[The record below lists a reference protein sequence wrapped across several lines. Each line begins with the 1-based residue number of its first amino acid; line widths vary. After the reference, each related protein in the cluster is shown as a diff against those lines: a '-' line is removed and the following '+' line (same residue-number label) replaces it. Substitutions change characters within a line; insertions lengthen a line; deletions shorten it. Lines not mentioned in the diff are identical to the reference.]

1 MIRRRYAKYPPGAA
15 GHDTEALQTDV
26 MRFMAI
32 IGLCLMAVFALVQG
46 IPVQEKGK
54 TAQSAQAARLREE
67 VRVQQL
73 RVQELQLELQGL
85 KAAMQRTQQQLAA
98 TEQTLDQV
106 TSRAQQARS
115 ERDRLLT
122 EVDGLEHALERK
134 QLELADIEQAARQKQ
149 QDVVALEGRLSKV
162 RASLEENRRKL
173 AVLKR
178 EAQPAAPALPVAVKP
193 DPEPVRPPETVPERQ
208 GFTLRFVSDAA
219 LDALVAAGRVTLYAM
234 ADRQAWRLSLD
245 AGRTVAARAPS
256 PGWFHEMSSI
266 TVPEHYLQGLARSPD
281 APGVSGIV
289 WGVQLPP
296 TTREAIASLTRGRQ
310 GGELVIRA
318 DGRVKLAE

>member
-193 DPEPVRPPETVPERQ
+193 DPEPVRPPETVPQRQ

-234 ADRQAWRLSLD
+234 ADRQAWRLSLEAD
-245 AGRTVAARAPS
+245 RTVAAREPS

-266 TVPEHYLQGLARSPD
+266 TVPENYIQGLANAPD
-281 APGVSGIV
+281 AAGVSDIV
-289 WGVQLPP
+289 WGVQLPVA
-296 TTREAIASLTRGRQ
+296 TREAIASLTRGRQ

-318 DGRVKLAE
+318 DGQVELAE

>member
-1 MIRRRYAKYPPGAA
+1 
-15 GHDTEALQTDV
+15 

-85 KAAMQRTQQQLAA
+85 KVELQRSQQQLAA
-98 TEQTLDQV
+98 AEQTLDQV
-106 TSRAQQARS
+106 ISRARQARS
-115 ERDRLLT
+115 VRDRLLS
-122 EVDGLEHALERK
+122 ELGDLEQQLGRK
-134 QLELADIEQAARQKQ
+134 QQELADIGQAAMQKQ
-149 QDVVALEGRLSKV
+149 QDLAALDGRLTGV
-162 RASLEENRRKL
+162 RASLEHNRRRL
-173 AVLKR
+173 AALKR
-178 EAQPAAPALPVAVKP
+178 EAQPAALASAVAVP
-193 DPEPVRPPETVPERQ
+193 PEPKPVRPSGTVPERQ

-219 LDALVAAGRVTLYAM
+219 LDALVAAGSVTLYAL

-245 AGRTVAARAPS
+245 AGRTVAAREPS

-266 TVPEHYLQGLARSPD
+266 TVPEHYIRGLANAPD
-281 APGVSGIV
+281 TPGVSGIV
-289 WGVQLPP
+289 WGVQLPAA
-296 TTREAIASLTRGRQ
+296 TREAIASLTRGRQ

-318 DGRVKLAE
+318 DGQVALAE

>member
-1 MIRRRYAKYPPGAA
+1 MRRRYAKYPPGAA

-67 VRVQQL
+67 IRVQQL
-73 RVQELQLELQGL
+73 KVQELQLELQGL
-85 KAAMQRTQQQLAA
+85 EVEIQRAQQQLAA

-115 ERDRLLT
+115 VRERLLS
-122 EVDGLEHALERK
+122 EVDGLEHELDRK
-134 QLELADIEQAARQKQ
+134 QQELADIGQVAMQKQ
-149 QDVVALEGRLSKV
+149 QDLAALEERLSGV
-162 RASLEENRRKL
+162 QASLEHNRRKL
-173 AVLKR
+173 AALKR
-178 EAQPAAPALPVAVKP
+178 QAQPAAPASPVADKP
-193 DPEPVRPPETVPERQ
+193 DPEPVRPPVTVSERQ
-208 GFTLRFVSDAA
+208 GFTLRFVSDGA
-219 LDALVAAGRVTLYAM
+219 LDALVSAGSVTLYAM

-245 AGRTVAARAPS
+245 AGRTVAAREPS

-266 TVPEHYLQGLARSPD
+266 TVPEHYIQGLANSTD

-296 TTREAIASLTRGRQ
+296 TTREAIAALTRGRQ
-310 GGELVIRA
+310 EGELVIRA
-318 DGRVKLAE
+318 DGRVELAE